1 MTCRLSSP
9 ARLSSG
15 RPSTADPD
23 RDDRFD
29 DRYVQALTTFGG
41 AGTLRGNL
49 TPECAPRSAPCLE
62 ALGKKAGPEDTRT
75 EGQRCHDALQHACV
89 LLEAP

>member
-23 RDDRFD
+23 RNDGFD

-41 AGTLRGNL
+41 AGHAARQPQARVRAAVRAVLGG
-49 TPECAPRSAPCLE
+49 AGLE
-62 ALGKKAGPEDTRT
+62 GRPEDTRA
-75 EGQRCHDALQHACV
+75 EGQRFHDALQHACE
-89 LLEAP
+89 LLRAS